1 MKKLMLCSIL
11 SILFFNAYSQDTS
24 CTYFQGKRVIEFDY
38 YKSEILYEV
47 EQEEKFYE
55 IKLTYGNVLCLDL
68 SDGKLS
74 ANAMREVIDI
84 GKNMMSH
91 PVDFIDG
98 VTNIL
103 DDLSKSYELVLITK
117 GDLIDQERKIAIS
130 DVRKWFKHIEIVS
143 EKRTN
148 TYKNIFSR
156 FGNMNESVMVGNS
169 IKSDAVPAVQAGAW
183 GIHVPYPITWELEVA
198 EPMINHECYFEA
210 KSLSHA
216 AEIIKSI

>member
-1 MKKLMLCSIL
+1 MMQV
-11 SILFFNAYSQDTS
+11 A
-24 CTYFQGKRVIEFDY
+24 
-38 YKSEILYEV
+38 
-47 EQEEKFYE
+47 
-55 IKLTYGNVLCLDL
+55 LDL

-117 GDLIDQERKIAIS
+117 GDLIDQERKVAIS
-130 DVRKWFKHIEIVS
+130 DVGKWFKHIEIVS
-143 EKRTN
+143 EKRTS
-148 TYKNIFSR
+148 TYKDIFGR

-198 EPMINHECYFEA
+198 EPMSDHERYFEA